1 MTLLAPLAL
10 ALALPQAPPAE
21 EAPRKPAITIQSATA
36 PGVKVFYLNA
46 PWGPN
51 TFAAMEK
58 PGEGFYN
65 NRTWPFA
72 RLETTR
78 AITIAGTS
86 VPAGNYAIVFVPN
99 TPDDKGMSVELRKLS
114 VPEFLQPGNVM
125 TATPEGPTVW
135 HDPARFERTETTEP
149 ALRIELA
156 PHEAGTKLVVRYGDR
171 RLVRELAY

>member
-1 MTLLAPLAL
+1 MTALVPIVISLAL
-10 ALALPQAPPAE
+10 AQAAPAE

-65 NRTWPFA
+65 KRTWPFA

-78 AITIAGTS
+78 AISIAGTS

-99 TPDDKGMSVELRKLS
+99 TADDKGMSVELRKLT

-125 TATPEGPTVW
+125 TPTPEGPTVW
-135 HDPARFERTETTEP
+135 QEPARFERTETTEP
-149 ALRIELA
+149 ALKIDLA
-156 PHEAGTKLVVRYGDR
+156 PHMAGTKLVVRYGDR
-171 RLVRELAY
+171 RLVRDLAY